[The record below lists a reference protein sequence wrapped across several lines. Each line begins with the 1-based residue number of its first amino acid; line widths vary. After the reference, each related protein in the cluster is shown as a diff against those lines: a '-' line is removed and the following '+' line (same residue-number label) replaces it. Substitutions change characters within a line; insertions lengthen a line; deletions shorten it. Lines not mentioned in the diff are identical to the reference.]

1 MRGILFDLDGTLL
14 DTLDELYE
22 AVNVSLAEFGYPRRS
37 REEVRSFVGNGVG
50 VLIRKAVPE
59 GTSEADYETCL
70 AFMKEYYA
78 AHSGGATPYPGIMEL
93 LYRLKER
100 NIPMAVV
107 TNKPDLPARKL
118 VESRFPGLFD
128 VVIGEVPGRP
138 RKPEPEMPLL
148 VLERLGIGK
157 EDAVYIG
164 DSEVDIQTARNA
176 GLKVVSVTW
185 GFRDEEQLRALGPD
199 WLIRRP
205 EELLDLF

>member
-59 GTSEADYETCL
+59 GTSEADYESCL

-78 AHSGGATPYPGIMEL
+78 AHSGGAIPYPGIMEL
-93 LYRLKER
+93 LQALKQR
-100 NIPMAVV
+100 GIPMAVV
-107 TNKPDLPARKL
+107 TNKPDLPARNL

>member
-37 REEVRSFVGNGVG
+37 REEVRRFVGNGVG

>member
-50 VLIRKAVPE
+50 VLIRRAVPE

-93 LYRLKER
+93 LYRLKAR
-100 NIPMAVV
+100 KIPMAVV

-128 VVIGEVPGRP
+128 VVIGEIPGRP
-138 RKPEPEMPLL
+138 RKPAPEMPLL
-148 VLERLGIGK
+148 ALERLGIGK

-185 GFRDEEQLRALGPD
+185 GFRDEEQLRALKPD
-199 WLIRRP
+199 WLVHRP
-205 EELLDLF
+205 EELADLF

>member
-14 DTLDELYE
+14 DTLDELYD
-22 AVNVSLAEFGYPRRS
+22 AVNVSLEKFGYPRRS

-78 AHSGGATPYPGIMEL
+78 AHSGGATPYPGIEEL
-93 LYRLKER
+93 LARLKER
-100 NIPMAVV
+100 KVPMAVV
-107 TNKPDLPARKL
+107 TNKPDLPARNL
-118 VESRFPGLFD
+118 VESRFPGVFD

-138 RKPEPEMPLL
+138 RKPAPEMPLL
-148 VLERLGIGK
+148 ALEQLEISK
-157 EDAVYIG
+157 ENAVYIG

-185 GFRDEEQLRALGPD
+185 GFRDEEQLKELEPD
-199 WLIRRP
+199 WLIHRP
-205 EELLDLF
+205 EELANLF

>member
-138 RKPEPEMPLL
+138 RKPAPEMPLL